1 MKTQA
6 PRYVLILGGEFPL
19 RERVLAGA
27 LRASGGLPIYTL
39 AKTRTSTTIKFFDG
53 YIVGDVS
60 DAQGVLRAVK
70 QHELE
75 HGATPAAIVPMND
88 FTVRSALAVS
98 QHYGLYRNSAET
110 VHMCRDKFL
119 MKQVLAAAGLPVPR
133 FGAFL
138 SFEELQR
145 LAGEIGFPLVIKPRE
160 LAGSVGVIK
169 VSNPA
174 ELRRAYEQCIADIK
188 VLNGAY
194 MTPEDMFQAEE
205 YIPAMNEVSVELAN
219 HGHTHRVLAVTDKY
233 LGAEPYFVETGHSVP
248 SVHTG
253 NKELVRIAERAC
265 EALGIR
271 YGIAHFEARITPAG
285 EIRII
290 EVGARTADDAIM
302 DLVERAYG
310 INPYEIHVGSYLGK
324 PLDLPAGSQ
333 FSRGLAAV
341 SFLKAGEGV
350 IQGVKMPRSLPD
362 TIVNLQVTGKPNDV
376 SERPI
381 SWRARE
387 GSVEF
392 FWKGREPEQGFREH
406 LDTARRMAAEI
417 FSVRPAPAP
426 AARAAAVAFEEA
438 GSRKRLM
445 ESSSSRVCLGTPR

>member
-1 MKTQA
+1 MNTQA
-6 PRYVLILGGEFPL
+6 SRYVLILGGEFPL

-39 AKTRTSTTIKFFDG
+39 ARTRTSTTIKFFDG

-60 DAQGVLRAVK
+60 DPQGVLRAVQ

-75 HGATPAAIVPMND
+75 HDATPAAVIPMND
-88 FTVRSALAVS
+88 FSVRSALAVS
-98 QHYGLYRNSAET
+98 QRYGLHHNPAET
-110 VHMCRDKFL
+110 VHNCRDKFL
-119 MKQVLAAAGLPVPR
+119 MKEALAAAGLPVPR

-188 VLNGAY
+188 VLDGGC
-194 MTPEDMFQAEE
+194 MTPEDVFQAEE
-205 YIPAMNEVSVELAN
+205 YIPAMNEVSVEIAN

-233 LGAEPYFVETGHSVP
+233 LGGEPYFVETGHSVP

-253 NKELVRIAERAC
+253 NKELVQIAERAC

-285 EIRII
+285 VIRIM
-290 EVGARTADDAIM
+290 EVGARTGGDAIM

-324 PLDLPAGSQ
+324 PLDLPAGSLV
-333 FSRGLAAV
+333 SRGLAAV
-341 SFLKAGEGV
+341 SFLKADEGV
-350 IQGVKMPRSLPD
+350 IQSVKMPRLLPR
-362 TIVNLQVTGKPNDV
+362 TIVNMQVTGKPNDV
-376 SERPI
+376 SERPT
-381 SWRARE
+381 SCRSRE

-392 FWKGREPEQGFREH
+392 FWKGRNPEQGFREH
-406 LDTARRMAAEI
+406 LDIARRMASEI
-417 FSVRPAPAP
+417 FSVRPAGH
-426 AARAAAVAFEEA
+426 AAMAVALEEE
-438 GSRKRLM
+438 GSA
-445 ESSSSRVCLGTPR
+445 